1 LSTSHTGGSSFS
13 RSFSSS
19 HSRSLAPAAT
29 ATANGPPQDPR
40 SYLNLRPLHADCLGT
55 QTKRTTDHFWSTAQ
69 SSNNSVKWHRA
80 GPNPPRP
87 TISYA
92 LQDYPTLYPFSHRHS
107 LGGSQP
113 TCYSSKARERP
124 SLSLPRTANV
134 MFKPKPLLLED
145 DRSTT
150 FAPGARNREDDV
162 RMMVVVLVVVALAVD
177 PPPWT
182 PDPRPRNSHTAN
194 PASALQENG
203 AQFCAYDQKAGLSFP
218 MQSCIRILQGSAA
231 STCDSVH
238 ARESGRDPRPV
249 DSISNKQKLRLF
261 PGLLTPQFTP
271 PRWSCGP

>member
-1 LSTSHTGGSSFS
+1 VLSFPTAKAIDTFHHRSLLNSHKACHHKTSRSPPHLLELVDVAHRGSSFS

-134 MFKPKPLLLED
+134 MFKPKPLLLAD

-177 PPPWT
+177 PPPW
-182 PDPRPRNSHTAN
+182 DPRSQISKLPHSE
-194 PASALQENG
+194 S
-203 AQFCAYDQKAGLSFP
+203 SF
-218 MQSCIRILQGSAA
+218 RA
-231 STCDSVH
+231 
-238 ARESGRDPRPV
+238 ARERSTNMR
-249 DSISNKQKLRLF
+249 I
-261 PGLLTPQFTP
+261 
-271 PRWSCGP
+271 